1 MNSSLKYLMV
11 KKKKKFYLNCNTV
24 VSVMVVFRWWLNII
38 FLPCFIYQPTI
49 IDMQSALTIFS
60 IWWQTSTSGYSTM
73 VDSLDCN
80 KMLGFSQISLDK
92 INQLRVDNYK
102 KHMVL
107 DSAYIIIE
115 AARIHKPLSWV
126 DSPRLNNQ
134 IEVHSMRVP

>member
-1 MNSSLKYLMV
+1 
-11 KKKKKFYLNCNTV
+11 
-24 VSVMVVFRWWLNII
+24 
-38 FLPCFIYQPTI
+38 
-49 IDMQSALTIFS
+49 
-60 IWWQTSTSGYSTM
+60 M